1 VGKFSRMM
9 WAPLA
14 LAVLYTSL
22 VLWQRHASET
32 TPQSPRLEQDPLAAY
47 GKGVKILQFYGPAGP
62 VSAGQK
68 AMVCY
73 GVLNATSVKL
83 DPPVE
88 RVWPALSRCFDF
100 APARNTRYTLTA
112 EGENHNTVTESIDVE
127 VKR

>member
-1 VGKFSRMM
+1 MGKFNRIM

-22 VLWQRHASET
+22 VLWQRHVSDA
-32 TPQSPRLEQDPLAAY
+32 TPQGPRIEQDPLAAY

-62 VSAGQK
+62 VEAGEK
-68 AMVCY
+68 AKVCY

-100 APARNTRYTLTA
+100 NPVRSTRYTLTA
-112 EGENHNTVTESIDVE
+112 EGENHTTVTESIDVE
-127 VKR
+127 VRR